1 MNNIKNFDSV
11 LLKIDKKPYK
21 NIDIYYIGYITIKGT
36 DYINI
41 HSVNPLYLKVDGYIE
56 ESNEN
61 EYLTLVSNNKNKEVL
76 TKILLMKKINDK
88 PGKYG
93 KELMK
98 IKSDSDDDLLL
109 NIRLKLHNMTIIVRS
124 VFQEDNKYYPSIF
137 FRWVFVLTRN
147 ARIG

>member
-11 LLKIDKKPYK
+11 VLKIDKKPYK
-21 NIDIYYIGYITIKGT
+21 NIDIYYIEYITIKGT
-36 DYINI
+36 DYINT
-41 HSVNPLYLKVDGYIE
+41 HGVNPLYLIFDKLDGYIE

-76 TKILLMKKINDK
+76 TTILLMKKINDK

-98 IKSDSDDDLLL
+98 IKFDSDDDLLL
-109 NIRLKLHNMTIIVRS
+109 NIRLKLHNMTIIVRYI
-124 VFQEDNKYYPSIF
+124 FQEDNQYYPSIF
-137 FRWVFVLTRN
+137 FRWVFV
-147 ARIG
+147 